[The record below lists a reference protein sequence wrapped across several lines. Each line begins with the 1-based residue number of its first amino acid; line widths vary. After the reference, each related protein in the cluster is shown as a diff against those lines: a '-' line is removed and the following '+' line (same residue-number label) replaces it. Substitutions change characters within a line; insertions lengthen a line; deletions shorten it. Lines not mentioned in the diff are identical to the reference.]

1 MSHPFTRMGSLW
13 SLVSVT
19 SMPVTIKPYTL
30 LLSLSRYTLAIMA
43 CSSALSCNLS
53 VYLHVQGGA
62 RLYIKLVVDQGA
74 CLKKKIVVK
83 YVFWLSEDAI
93 VNIQQLFKDKI
104 QLKLHTWRTPT
115 LRTGTGARP
124 STSPVISTS

>member
-1 MSHPFTRMGSLW
+1 M
-13 SLVSVT
+13 
-19 SMPVTIKPYTL
+19 
-30 LLSLSRYTLAIMA
+30 
-43 CSSALSCNLS
+43 SCNLE
-53 VYLHVQGGA
+53 VHLHVQGCT

-74 CLKKKIVVK
+74 CLKKKTFVVK

-115 LRTGTGARP
+115 LRTGTGACP